1 MTVAYKEKIVQA
13 FRDNA
18 IRSVLLIDDEYQP
31 YETLVKNRVNL
42 DKKLDDLINSDITDL
57 TEYKKILADILKSE
71 EVHKDN
77 KIESFLRR
85 SDTAQQFVEFFHSQK
100 RICTVESDVSQ
111 LEVEKIRKSD
121 LVILDYHLNPEDKGN
136 EAKSSLKLISDLS
149 TNKHMNIVVV
159 YTNEELESVWQ
170 QIAAVLHGDRTNS
183 ITLEDE
189 ALKAWE
195 EYVLDWETEW
205 ENAVFKKSMIHKYL
219 LGDLDLDALL
229 TEMKSCLDEEIRES
243 LQVSHIQ
250 KLIEISLL
258 KLNTIKANE
267 SNFVLHGTKGKWI
280 QAGYVFIALKS
291 KEVEDKPSE
300 VWDCIQ
306 DSLCDWKPS
315 FYRVITSELQNQIE
329 DANLSMEKVLSKEK
343 MEQIS
348 MLWGV
353 LRVEENSRNDA
364 AKVMLGNLLHDV
376 SENIRND
383 STLIKFVVDSV
394 NNTSEELPEFIDSK
408 ENSGKHN
415 NFINKMLDIAAE
427 NYEVGIAGNIDT
439 DFRCNVVH
447 AFNEQL
453 CTVKEDVSHIT
464 TGVVIK
470 DVKDV
475 SEDSYYLC
483 IAPSCNTVPN
493 QTTGSS
499 LAKAMTPH
507 RAMRFIKLKTETDLK
522 KALKNAQKSDIIFI
536 SDRGKRLAL
545 KVYETEGTPAIDQGF
560 VVNHDDQEISIGS
573 TKRIK
578 FVITNSEKE
587 LEIVEKEFLPVA
599 KLRAGFA
606 SRYQNTQLQYEAR
619 IGVDFISAVV
629 N

>member
-1 MTVAYKEKIVQA
+1 MTVAYKQKIVQA

-31 YETLVKNRVNL
+31 YETLVKNRANL
-42 DKKLDDLINSDITDL
+42 DRKLNDLVNSDITDL
-57 TEYKKILADILKSE
+57 TKYKERLVNILQGE
-71 EVHKDN
+71 EVHTDN
-77 KIESFLRR
+77 KVESFLRR
-85 SDTAQQFVEFFHSQK
+85 SDTAQQFVEFFHSKK

-136 EAKSSLKLISDLS
+136 EAKYSLKLISDLS

-170 QIAAVLHGDRTNS
+170 QIASVLHGDRSNS
-183 ITLEDE
+183 IAFQDE
-189 ALKAWE
+189 ELAAWE
-195 EYVLDWETEW
+195 EYALDWEKEW

-258 KLNTIKANE
+258 KLNTIKANK

-394 NNTSEELPEFIDSK
+394 NNTSEELPKFIDFK
-408 ENSGKHN
+408 ENYVKHS

-453 CTVKEDVSHIT
+453 CTVKEDVSHIS
-464 TGVVIK
+464 TGVIIK
-470 DVKDV
+470 DID
-475 SEDSYYLC
+475 EGSYYLC

-493 QTTGSS
+493 QTTGGS

-507 RAMRFIKLKTETDLK
+507 RAMRFIKLKIEDNLK
-522 KALKNAQKSDIIFI
+522 KALKTAHQSDTIFI
-536 SDRGKRLAL
+536 SDKDRRLAL

-560 VVNHDDQEISIGS
+560 VVNHDDEKISIGS

-587 LEIVEKEFLPVA
+587 LEIVEKEFLPIA

-619 IGVDFISAVV
+619 IGVDFISAVIT
-629 N
+629 

>member
-1 MTVAYKEKIVQA
+1 MTAVYKEKIVQA

-31 YETLVKNRVNL
+31 YETLVRNRANL
-42 DKKLDDLINSDITDL
+42 DKKLNDLVNSDITDL
-57 TEYKKILADILKSE
+57 IEYKERLANILQGE
-71 EVHKDN
+71 EIHVDSRV
-77 KIESFLRR
+77 ESFLRR
-85 SDTAQQFVEFFHSQK
+85 SDTAQRFVEFFHSKK

-170 QIAAVLHGDRTNS
+170 QIAAVLHGDRSNS
-183 ITLEDE
+183 IILQGAASE
-189 ALKAWE
+189 AWE
-195 EYVLDWETEW
+195 EHSLDWQTEW
-205 ENAVFKKSMIHKYL
+205 QNSIFKNSMIHEYL
-219 LGDLDLDALL
+219 LGDLDLDPIL
-229 TEMKSCLDEEIRES
+229 TEMQSCLDEDVGAS
-243 LQVSHIQ
+243 LSPSHIQ
-250 KLIEISLL
+250 KLIETSVS
-258 KLNTIKANE
+258 KLNTIKATE
-267 SNFVLHGTKGKWI
+267 SNFVLHGTKSKWI

-291 KEVEDKPSE
+291 KKLEDDPSE
-300 VWDCIQ
+300 IWDCIQ

-353 LRVEENSRNDA
+353 LRVKEDSRSDA

-394 NNTSEELPEFIDSK
+394 NNTSEELPKFIDFK
-408 ENSGKHN
+408 ENYVKHS

-453 CTVKEDVSHIT
+453 CTVKEDVSHIS
-464 TGVVIK
+464 TGVIIK
-470 DVKDV
+470 DID
-475 SEDSYYLC
+475 EGSYYLC

-493 QTTGSS
+493 QTTGGS

-507 RAMRFIKLKTETDLK
+507 RAMRFIKLKIEDNLK
-522 KALKNAQKSDIIFI
+522 KALKTAHQSDTIFI
-536 SDRGKRLAL
+536 SDKDRRLAL

-560 VVNHDDQEISIGS
+560 VVNHDDEKISIGS

-587 LEIVEKEFLPVA
+587 LEIVEKEFLPIA

-619 IGVDFISAVV
+619 GVSQTLC
-629 N
+629 NCL

>member
-1 MTVAYKEKIVQA
+1 MTVAYEEKIVQA

-31 YETLVKNRVNL
+31 YEALVKNRANL
-42 DKKLDDLINSDITDL
+42 NKKLVELENSSITDL
-57 TEYKKILADILKSE
+57 DEYKKELSALIQDE
-71 EVHKDN
+71 RVHVGSKTEDF
-77 KIESFLRR
+77 IRR
-85 SDTAQQFVEFFHSQK
+85 SGTAQQFVEFFHSQR

-170 QIAAVLHGDRTNS
+170 QIAAVLHGDRANS
-183 ITLEDE
+183 IALQDE
-189 ALKAWE
+189 ALEAWE
-195 EYVLDWETEW
+195 EHSSDWETEW
-205 ENAVFKKSMIHKYL
+205 ENSIFKKSMIHEYL
-219 LGDLDLDALL
+219 LGDLNLGIVL
-229 TEMKSCLDEEIRES
+229 TEMQSCLDEDVGAS
-243 LQVSHIQ
+243 LSPSHIQ
-250 KLIEISLL
+250 KLIENSISR
-258 KLNTIKANE
+258 LNTIKATK

-343 MEQIS
+343 MEQVS

-353 LRVEENSRNDA
+353 LRVKEDSRSDA

-383 STLIKFVVDSV
+383 PTLIKFAVDSA
-394 NNTSEELPEFIDSK
+394 NSTSDNLPKFTKNKDSNDNIINRMIDIS
-408 ENSGKHN
+408 
-415 NFINKMLDIAAE
+415 AE
-427 NYEVGIAGNIDT
+427 NHEAVLQENIDIN
-439 DFRCNVVH
+439 FRCNVVH

-453 CTVKEDVSHIT
+453 CTVKENVSHIT

-470 DVKDV
+470 DVSK
-475 SEDSYYLC
+475 DSYYLC

-493 QTTGSS
+493 QTTGGS
-499 LAKAMTPH
+499 LVKDMAPH
-507 RAMRFIKLKTETDLK
+507 RAMRFIKLTSEIDIRKE
-522 KALKNAQKSDIIFI
+522 LKNAHRSDTIFI
-536 SDRGKRLAL
+536 TDSGKRLAL
-545 KVYETEGTPAIDQGF
+545 KIYDKENNLLIEQGI
-560 VVNHDDQEISIGS
+560 VINHDDQPITADTPKKIQFFS
-573 TKRIK
+573 TNAD
-578 FVITNSEKE
+578 TKE
-587 LEIVEKEFLPVA
+587 LKVVTKEFKPVA

-619 IGVDFISAVV
+619 IGVDFISAVIS
-629 N
+629 

>member
-57 TEYKKILADILKSE
+57 TEYKETLSTLLQDEKVS
-71 EVHKDN
+71 VG
-77 KIESFLRR
+77 
-85 SDTAQQFVEFFHSQK
+85 SDTEDFLKRSNTAQKFIEFFHSQK

-121 LVILDYHLNPEDKGN
+121 LVVLDYHLNPEDKGN

-149 TNKHMNIVVV
+149 SNKHMNIVVV
-159 YTNEELESVWQ
+159 YTNEILDKVWQ
-170 QIAAVLHGDRTNS
+170 QIAAVLYGDRSDSIALKDEELEAWNDNQIEWEEEWKNS
-183 ITLEDE
+183 IFDNSKLR
-189 ALKAWE
+189 
-195 EYVLDWETEW
+195 
-205 ENAVFKKSMIHKYL
+205 KYL
-219 LGDLDLDALL
+219 FGELDYEDLL
-229 TEMKSCLDEEIRES
+229 TDLKDLVEEDTRRELS
-243 LQVSHIQ
+243 ISHIK
-250 KLIEISLL
+250 KLLENSV
-258 KLNTIKANE
+258 KGLNLIGAKATK
-267 SNFVLHGTKGKWI
+267 FAIHGTEGQWI
-280 QAGYVFIALKS
+280 QAGHVFIALKS
-291 KEVEDKPSE
+291 KQDDNDDPKD
-300 VWDCIQ
+300 VWDCIENC
-306 DSLCDWKPS
+306 LYDWKPS

-348 MLWGV
+348 ILWGV
-353 LRVEENSRNDA
+353 LRVQESGRHSA

-376 SENIRND
+376 SENIRSD
-383 STLIKFVVDSV
+383 SNLIDFVVESA
-394 NNTSEELPEFIDSK
+394 NKTSDQLPIFCSFEEDRVRHNEFI
-408 ENSGKHN
+408 NS
-415 NFINKMLDIAAE
+415 MLNVAAE
-427 NYEVGIAGNIDT
+427 NYEVGITESLDT

-453 CTVKEDVSHIT
+453 CTVKEDVSHIS
-464 TGVVIK
+464 TGVIIK
-470 DVKDV
+470 DID
-475 SEDSYYLC
+475 EGSYYLC

-493 QTTGSS
+493 QTTGGS

-507 RAMRFIKLKTETDLK
+507 RAMRFIKLKIEDNLK
-522 KALKNAQKSDIIFI
+522 KALKTAHQSDTIFI
-536 SDRGKRLAL
+536 SDKDRRLAL

-560 VVNHDDQEISIGS
+560 VVNHDDEEISIGS

-578 FVITNSEKE
+578 FVITNNEKE

-619 IGVDFISAVV
+619 IGVDFISAVIT
-629 N
+629 

>member
-1 MTVAYKEKIVQA
+1 MTAVYKEKIVQA

-31 YETLVKNRVNL
+31 YETLVRNRANL
-42 DKKLDDLINSDITDL
+42 DKKLNDLVNSDITDL
-57 TEYKKILADILKSE
+57 IEYKERLANILQGE
-71 EVHKDN
+71 EIHVDSRV
-77 KIESFLRR
+77 ESFLRR
-85 SDTAQQFVEFFHSQK
+85 SDTAQRFVEFFHSKK

-121 LVILDYHLNPEDKGN
+121 LVILDYHLNPEEKGN
-136 EAKSSLKLISDLS
+136 EAQSSLKLISDLS

-170 QIAAVLHGDRTNS
+170 QIAAVLHGDRSNS
-183 ITLEDE
+183 IILQGE
-189 ALKAWE
+189 ASEAWE
-195 EYVLDWETEW
+195 EYSLDWQTEW
-205 ENAVFKKSMIHKYL
+205 ENSIFKNSMIHEYL
-219 LGDLDLDALL
+219 LGDLDLDTILA
-229 TEMKSCLDEEIRES
+229 EMKLCLDEDVRVS
-243 LQVSHIQ
+243 LSLSHIQ
-250 KLIEISLL
+250 KLIETSVS
-258 KLNTIKANE
+258 KLNTIKAIE
-267 SNFVLHGTKGKWI
+267 SNFVLHGTKSKWI

-291 KEVEDKPSE
+291 KKLEDDPSE
-300 VWDCIQ
+300 IWDCIQ

-353 LRVEENSRNDA
+353 LRVKEDSRSDA

-383 STLIKFVVDSV
+383 PTLIKFAVDSA
-394 NNTSEELPEFIDSK
+394 NSTSDNLPKFTENK
-408 ENSGKHN
+408 E
-415 NFINKMLDIAAE
+415 INDNIINQMINISAE
-427 NYEVGIAGNIDT
+427 NHETVLQENIDI

-470 DVKDV
+470 DVSK
-475 SEDSYYLC
+475 DSYYLC

-493 QTTGSS
+493 QTTGGSVVKDM
-499 LAKAMTPH
+499 APH
-507 RAMRFIKLKTETDLK
+507 RAMRFIKLTSELDIRKE
-522 KALKNAQKSDIIFI
+522 LKNAHRSDTIFI
-536 SDRGKRLAL
+536 TDSGKRLAL
-545 KVYETEGTPAIDQGF
+545 KIYDKKDNLLIEQGI
-560 VVNHDDQEISIGS
+560 VINHDDQPITADTSKKIQFFS
-573 TKRIK
+573 TN
-578 FVITNSEKE
+578 TDTKE
-587 LEIVEKEFLPVA
+587 LKVVTREFKPVA